1 MWNKNQQEII
11 MIGLNALLD
20 VARYSLDTRVKVEGI
35 LTDTIEVVSNPFDEG
50 KNIVGLDNKKKKTGR
65 ERERQ
70 KVLDRIED
78 EKDEDIKEALRR
90 GNTVEIIE

>member
-1 MWNKNQQEII
+1 MRGEKPAKDYDDWCQCVSGCGK
-11 MIGLNALLD
+11 
-20 VARYSLDTRVKVEGI
+20 VFPRYQVKVEGI

-50 KNIVGLDNKKKKTGR
+50 INIVGLGNKQKKTGP

-70 KVLDRIED
+70 KVLDRIEE
-78 EKDEDIKEALRR
+78 EKDEDIKMALRQ